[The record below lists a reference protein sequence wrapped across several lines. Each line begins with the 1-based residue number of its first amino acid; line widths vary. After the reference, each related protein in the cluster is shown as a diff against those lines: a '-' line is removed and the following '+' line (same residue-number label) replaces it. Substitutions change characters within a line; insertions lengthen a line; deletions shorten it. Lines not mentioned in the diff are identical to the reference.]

1 MGNEYMNVSGGHKS
15 SKTFKQQSNLI
26 TDIKALVK
34 SGVLIA
40 NALPV
45 FAGFWL
51 ALHFT
56 DASFGEFW
64 GSFLLTMAGSTLVMA
79 GALILNNW
87 YDSDID
93 TVMDRTKHRPTVT
106 GSFSLKT
113 VLRIGIGATIAGF
126 ILLLFTTW
134 ETVFYT
140 WIGWFT
146 YVVLYTMWSKRRYTL
161 NTVIGSISGAVTP
174 LIGWSAVDSAIHIV
188 PLTLFLLLFI
198 WQIPH
203 TFAIAIRKHDEYKAA
218 GVKMLPV
225 VHGMDVTKRQ
235 MTIYVATLLP
245 LPFLLPALGVPFMVI
260 VTILNAAWLVLSI
273 RGLFTDE
280 HRKWAYWNFL
290 YSVNYLTIV
299 FMLSILVT
307 LPIFD

>member
-1 MGNEYMNVSGGHKS
+1 MSNEYMDLSKNNQS
-15 SKTFKQQSNLI
+15 SVTSNQHSNFI
-26 TDIKALVK
+26 TDMKALVK

-51 ALHFT
+51 AIHFT
-56 DASFGEFW
+56 GVSFFDHW
-64 GSFLLTMAGSTLVMA
+64 GSFLLVMAGSTLVMA

-93 TVMDRTKHRPTVT
+93 TVMDRTRHRPTVT
-106 GSFSLKT
+106 GNFSLKA
-113 VLRIGIGATIAGF
+113 VLRMGIGATLAGF

-134 ETVFYT
+134 EAVLYT
-140 WIGWFT
+140 FIGWFT

-174 LIGWSAVDSAIHIV
+174 MIGWAAIDSAIHIV

-203 TFAIAIRKHDEYKAA
+203 TFAIAVRKFDEYKAA

-225 VHGMDVTKRQ
+225 VHGIDMTKRQ
-235 MTIYVATLLP
+235 MVVYVAALLP
-245 LPFLLPALGVPFMVI
+245 LPFLLPALGPLFMVI
-260 VTILNAAWLVLSI
+260 VTILNAGWLVLSF
-273 RGLFTDE
+273 RGLFTGE
-280 HRKWAYWNFL
+280 HKKWAYWNFL
-290 YSVNYLTIV
+290 YSANYLTIV
-299 FMLSILVT
+299 FFLAIIVT
-307 LPIFD
+307 LPAFH